1 MLCGHSN
8 PLRYEWPQW
17 RLGLR
22 PLASNLR
29 PLISSLVIMEILSG
43 IFQISLEQ
51 GLAYALVALGIVI
64 SFRILAFPDLT
75 VDGSFVLGGA
85 VVARMIVLGYQPLTG
100 IALAILI
107 GFAAGCATGLLN
119 TRLKINSLL
128 AGILIMTILYSV
140 NLRVMGRSNTPLLN
154 YVTVLTPFEQ
164 MEMRWLSVVF
174 FFAVVVFASK
184 FLTDLF
190 LHTQFGLAM
199 RATGDNEQ
207 MIRTLGV
214 NTDNITIFGLGISN
228 AFVALSGALVAQ
240 HQGFADIGMG
250 IGMIVAGLAAIIIGE
265 TLLRAKSVGMM
276 TLAAILGSFIYRLI
290 ITIGLWLGLAPTDL
304 KMATGA
310 MVILALGFPALKKG
324 KEERLHLRG
333 I

>member
-1 MLCGHSN
+1 MD
-8 PLRYEWPQW
+8 
-17 RLGLR
+17 
-22 PLASNLR
+22 
-29 PLISSLVIMEILSG
+29 ILFG
-43 IFQISLEQ
+43 ILQISLEQ

-85 VVARMIVLGYQPLTG
+85 LVARTIVLGYSPLIG
-100 IALAILI
+100 IAVAILI

-154 YVTVLTPFEQ
+154 HATLLTPLEQ
-164 MEMRWLSVVF
+164 MEMRWLSIILFFGVVAF
-174 FFAVVVFASK
+174 TCK

-190 LHTQFGLAM
+190 LHTQVGLAM

-214 NTDNITIFGLGISN
+214 NTDNMTVLGLGISN

-265 TLLRAKSVGMM
+265 TMLRAKSVGMN
-276 TLAAILGSFIYRLI
+276 TLAAIFGSFLYRLTV
-290 ITIGLWLGLAPTDL
+290 TIGLWLGLAPTDL

>member
-1 MLCGHSN
+1 
-8 PLRYEWPQW
+8 
-17 RLGLR
+17 
-22 PLASNLR
+22 
-29 PLISSLVIMEILSG
+29 MEIILG
-43 IFQISLEQ
+43 ILQISLEQ

-85 VVARMIVLGYQPLTG
+85 VVARMIVLGYPPLLG
-100 IALAILI
+100 IILAILI

-119 TRLKINSLL
+119 TRLRINSLL

-140 NLRVMGRSNTPLLN
+140 NLRVMGRSNTPLIN
-154 YVTVLTPFEQ
+154 YVTLFTPFEQ
-164 MEMRWLSVVF
+164 TEMRWLFIVLFFGVIVF
-174 FFAVVVFASK
+174 SCK

-190 LHTQFGLAM
+190 LHTQVGLAM

-214 NTDNITIFGLGISN
+214 NTDNMTVLGLGISN

-250 IGMIVAGLAAIIIGE
+250 IGMIVAGSPPSSLARPCSG
-265 TLLRAKSVGMM
+265 
-276 TLAAILGSFIYRLI
+276 
-290 ITIGLWLGLAPTDL
+290 
-304 KMATGA
+304 
-310 MVILALGFPALKKG
+310 
-324 KEERLHLRG
+324 RG
-333 I
+333 P

>member
-1 MLCGHSN
+1 MD
-8 PLRYEWPQW
+8 
-17 RLGLR
+17 
-22 PLASNLR
+22 
-29 PLISSLVIMEILSG
+29 ILVG

-51 GLAYALVALGIVI
+51 GLAYALVALGIVV

-85 VVARMIVLGYQPLTG
+85 VVARMIVLGYHPLVG
-100 IALAILI
+100 VLLSVLL
-107 GFAAGCATGLLN
+107 GFTAGCATGLLN

-154 YVTVLTPFEQ
+154 YTTLFTPLEQ
-164 MEMRWLSVVF
+164 TEMRWLFVVL
-174 FFAVVVFASK
+174 FFAVIVFGSK

-190 LHTQFGLAM
+190 LHTQVGLAM

-214 NTDNITIFGLGISN
+214 NTDRITILGLGISN
-228 AFVALSGALVAQ
+228 GFVALSGALVAQ

-265 TLLRAKSVGMM
+265 TLLRAKTVTMN
-276 TLAAILGSFIYRLI
+276 TFAAIVGSFIYRLT

-324 KEERLHLRG
+324 KEERFHLRG
-333 I
+333 V

>member
-1 MLCGHSN
+1 
-8 PLRYEWPQW
+8 
-17 RLGLR
+17 
-22 PLASNLR
+22 
-29 PLISSLVIMEILSG
+29 MEIFLG
-43 IFQISLEQ
+43 ILQISLEQ

-85 VVARMIVLGYQPLTG
+85 VVARLIALGFQPIAGIVL
-100 IALAILI
+100 AVLI
-107 GFAAGCATGLLN
+107 GFAAGCATGILN

-154 YVTVLTPFEQ
+154 YVTVFTPFEE
-164 MEMRWLSVVF
+164 MEMRWLSIVLF
-174 FFAVVVFASK
+174 FGLIVFACK

-190 LHTQFGLAM
+190 LHTQVGLAM

-214 NTDNITIFGLGISN
+214 NTDNMTVLGLGISN
-228 AFVALSGALVAQ
+228 ALVALSGALVAQ

-265 TLLRAKSVGMM
+265 TLLKARSVGMN
-276 TLAAILGSFIYRLI
+276 TLAAILGSIVYRLI
-290 ITIGLWLGLAPTDL
+290 ITVGLWLGLAPTDL
-304 KMATGA
+304 KMATGV
-310 MVILALGFPALKKG
+310 MVILALGFPALKKE
-324 KEERLHLRG
+324 KEEKLHLRG

>member
-1 MLCGHSN
+1 
-8 PLRYEWPQW
+8 
-17 RLGLR
+17 
-22 PLASNLR
+22 
-29 PLISSLVIMEILSG
+29 VEILLS

-51 GLAYALVALGIVI
+51 GLAYALVALGIMI

-85 VVARMIVLGYQPLTG
+85 VVARMIVLGYQPLIG
-100 IALAILI
+100 IVLAIFI

-140 NLRVMGRSNTPLLN
+140 NLRVMGRSNIPLIN
-154 YVTVLTPFEQ
+154 YVTLFTPFEQ
-164 MEMRWLSVVF
+164 MEMRWLSIVLF
-174 FFAVVVFASK
+174 FGLIVFAGK

-190 LHTQFGLAM
+190 LHTQIGLAM

-214 NTDNITIFGLGISN
+214 NTDNMTVLGLGISN

-240 HQGFADIGMG
+240 DQGFADIGMG

-265 TLLRAKSVGMM
+265 TMLRARSVGMN
-276 TLAAILGSFIYRLI
+276 TFAAILGSFIYRLT

-324 KEERLHLRG
+324 KGEKLHLRG